1 MTDLVRALPARKN
14 KSSLGEGLYGAPHMA
29 VFTLC
34 GEWVRHLG
42 PHSGAIDEADTKNPG
57 KPFPA
62 RGPELLAS
70 ADRFMTGG
78 VS

>member
-1 MTDLVRALPARKN
+1 MTNFVSALPARKN
-14 KSSLGEGLYGAPHMA
+14 KSSLGESLYGAPHMLQFLHNA
-29 VFTLC
+29 TEF
-34 GEWVRHLG
+34 GISPR
-42 PHSGAIDEADTKNPG
+42 SGAIDEADTKNPG